1 MYALIRYGTKDSIV
15 SEPGF
20 VIAAYKNIIRIM
32 TDRLPAYADPSN
44 EFYNQKMYL
53 QIDSVTF
60 DSSLPNELAMYD
72 ALRMLFPNTEKCV
85 EIKLQK
91 ITPIEYLPNG
101 LLRCDSSYKII
112 K

>member
-15 SEPGF
+15 SESGF
-20 VIAAYKNIIRIM
+20 VIAAYKNTIRIM
-32 TDRLPAYADPSN
+32 TDRLPAYTDPSN

-72 ALRMLFPNTEKCV
+72 AFRMLFPNTEK
-85 EIKLQK
+85 
-91 ITPIEYLPNG
+91 
-101 LLRCDSSYKII
+101 
-112 K
+112 